1 MKSSNKV
8 TMMEIA
14 FLTDADYRQ
23 TVLETLTENR
33 IVVHSAAKE
42 LLEIPNAPAPQEVA
56 LSHLTKKI
64 SGVMKD
70 SGKPINLFSSEGQ
83 TALEIMAILTE
94 LAENFETRIV
104 GYIPVRYLPPRI
116 ADWAELIFSIPE

>member
-1 MKSSNKV
+1 MKSSSKV
-8 TMMEIA
+8 KMMDKA
-14 FLTDADYRQ
+14 FLADGDYRQ
-23 TVLETLTENR
+23 SVLETLTEKR

-42 LLEIPNAPAPQEVA
+42 LLEIPNAPAPQEVL
-56 LSHLTKKI
+56 LSHLTEKI

-83 TALEIMAILTE
+83 TEPEIMAILTE

-104 GYIPVRYLPPRI
+104 GYIPVGYLPPRI
-116 ADWAELIFSIPE
+116 ADWAEIIFSITE